1 MQMLDDIMLRR
12 LTNRFSELDVEKRRL
27 LIIGQH
33 IPSAE
38 QVKEMQKAVE
48 GTSKTLIQAWKD
60 MRLDLIRHED
70 PETGRE
76 EYKATPEVAPAPLVY
91 KNAERTAGLLSAYVR
106 GEAAT
111 RPKRVSDIHDFA
123 WSRGLWKRAAYDTL
137 AVASVLFVAYVIVG
151 WNFLVDT
158 HSRSRLWKAYF
169 LSATLSTVGLG
180 DIAPT
185 TQDTRLAAVFLLPL
199 GLIIIG
205 FLLSYSSALEKSR
218 LPRYRGAAAD
228 TPQELEMRALFEAL
242 DADGDGI
249 LTLEECVA
257 GAKVMSM
264 TEQQARNLYQDLDP
278 EGTGAVKVPAKHPKP
293 WRYTVSGKCWILF
306 FKMYVLVAVGA
317 VYFKIWEDGTPEMTW
332 IDAAYMA
339 TVVSTSIG
347 FGDIV
352 PESDGGR
359 LFMTVYMLVSTV
371 IVGQALSDFIDVYVN
386 DVVGEKIVQTLIDS
400 TTWIH
405 KADIDKRG
413 VITEADYVLFK
424 LQQMMK
430 VDAGVLDMLI
440 DRFEEIDDNGNGWL
454 DIGIDVP
461 SAEQVAEMKEEPA
474 VKKGKKTM
482 IEAWEE
488 KQKGFDLV
496 ALRKKMDNLDEKA
509 LKSAK
514 GGMKISSGPT
524 NSRRSSG
531 GRNDSPLSM
540 VPSRMNSLQA
550 KRPANKKKRIMK
562 MMSSGNFSDTKFFE
576 EIRARDRS
584 TSLDR
589 IPEDQKLTI
598 PEDQKEKLT
607 SSPNPLRE
615 KIPFQ
620 AKQHGTD

>member
-1 MQMLDDIMLRR
+1 MLDDIMLRR

-317 VYFKIWEDGTPEMTW
+317 VYFKIWEDDTPEMTW

-496 ALRKKMDNLDEKA
+496 ALRKKMDNSDEKA

-524 NSRRSSG
+524 NPRRSSG

-540 VPSRMNSLQA
+540 SPSRMNSLQA
-550 KRPANKKKRIMK
+550 KCPANKKKRIIK